1 MAAPSSWRGYKCDLF
16 FCIDSRTCGSG
27 WVFGL
32 ESRYMHLHVS
42 RIQSYHSATAIAAWM
57 TYYVFG
63 HVLFLACTGMCR
75 IWLYVMCCVFPFS
88 LHVLSVSLC
97 RLSVLNLWAKRGHGL
112 ILVTATAFPCSQ
124 TNILFHH
131 SLTAWLKKKQ
141 FHSRWAKHSL
151 WERSFGR
158 CHFMVGTP
166 ELEESYADEFNVMK
180 VMKFFEFKMMSIL
193 LVFRVAEFPLWRCVT
208 SSSHWMTLGLY

>member
-63 HVLFLACTGMCR
+63 HVLFLACTCMCR

-131 SLTAWLKKKQ
+131 SLTAWLKKSNSIQ
-141 FHSRWAKHSL
+141 DGQNTVCGNDRLGDVILWSVLQSL
-151 WERSFGR
+151 KRA
-158 CHFMVGTP
+158 M
-166 ELEESYADEFNVMK
+166 L
-180 VMKFFEFKMMSIL
+180 MSSM
-193 LVFRVAEFPLWRCVT
+193 LWN
-208 SSSHWMTLGLY
+208 